1 MSEGFEPKTQWRLDK
16 FDPAKVWGP
25 QAEVDRAV
33 KGRTSRFADVDQC
46 SLIYAAMLD
55 GVLGGEELA
64 DYTNINQVCVQK
76 RLQLLAKAGYV
87 KKVTTGGRVK
97 YVPLGANAEDLE

>member
-1 MSEGFEPKTQWRLDK
+1 MSEDCKPKTQWRLDK

-25 QAEVDRAV
+25 QAEVDRVV
-33 KGRTSRFADVDQC
+33 KKRTSRFVEVDQC

-64 DYTNINQVCVQK
+64 DYTNINPVCVQK
-76 RLQLLAKAGYV
+76 RLQLLAEAGYI

>member
-1 MSEGFEPKTQWRLDK
+1 MNEGCEPKTQWRLDK

-25 QAEVDRAV
+25 QAEVDRV
-33 KGRTSRFADVDQC
+33 GKKRTSRFVEVDQC

-64 DYTNINQVCVQK
+64 DYTNINPVCVQE

-97 YVPLGANAEDLE
+97 YVPLGASAEDLE

>member
-25 QAEVDRAV
+25 QAEVNREP
-33 KGRTSRFADVDQC
+33 KEQTSRFVDVDQC

-55 GVLGGEELA
+55 GVLGGKNLA
-64 DYTNINQVCVQK
+64 DYTNINRTCVQA